1 VPTQQ
6 RTDTGSVLL
15 YLSNHGHQIHSVD
28 LTGGEDGTICI
39 RQLPSNLR
47 QLNSLQLKGFNLQFR
62 PGINGFKGV
71 LESIAATAAL
81 KQLRLSGCRMLD
93 IGGSLKAW
101 QVCPQSC
108 PSNLTAWSTCN
119 SSA

>member
-1 VPTQQ
+1 
-6 RTDTGSVLL
+6 VLL

-81 KQLRLSGCRMLD
+81 KQLRLSDCRMLD

-101 QVCPQSC
+101 QALSAVLSQQSD
-108 PSNLTAWSTCN
+108 SLEHLQLKRLTCS
-119 SSA
+119 